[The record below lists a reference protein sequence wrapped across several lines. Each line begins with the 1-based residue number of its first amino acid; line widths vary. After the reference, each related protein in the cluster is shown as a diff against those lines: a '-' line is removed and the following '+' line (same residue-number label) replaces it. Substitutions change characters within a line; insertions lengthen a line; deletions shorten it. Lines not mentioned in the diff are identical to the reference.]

1 MALHD
6 SISITSHHYTK
17 AMRTIKSYK
26 SRLTGILNGL
36 SVNELRGDGTAIRE
50 DSRRLWIFVRAGLGG
65 FAWVVM

>member
-1 MALHD
+1 
-6 SISITSHHYTK
+6 
-17 AMRTIKSYK
+17 MRTIKSYK